1 MHVDNLIFS
10 CDNYFEETSFYSSQP
25 PRVVN
30 SVLLRELRLDDNS
43 ISSLDA
49 LSTAWL
55 PLLQILSVSQN
66 RWETKRVCNS
76 SLCCPTRSPLRMGAF
91 SIECRKTRTKE
102 IMTESK
108 SKFQLSVESN
118 PWLDWFCL
126 TTVCDWSRKFAPI
139 SQPIKCKTKI
149 DRDVVTRVF
158 PRYREFACLFC
169 SDRPLWS
176 LGFFPPG
183 PPAFPSPEPV
193 QWHLLVTFSVR
204 IMYYMY
210 IH

>member
-1 MHVDNLIFS
+1 MPCGLHGYPCFRFS
-10 CDNYFEETSFYSSQP
+10 VWAKTGEKQKDHRVLNTS
-25 PRVVN
+25 
-30 SVLLRELRLDDNS
+30 
-43 ISSLDA
+43 
-49 LSTAWL
+49 
-55 PLLQILSVSQN
+55 
-66 RWETKRVCNS
+66 CNS
-76 SLCCPTRSPLRMGAF
+76 SLRCPTRSPLRMEAF

-102 IMTESK
+102 IMTESQ

-183 PPAFPSPEPV
+183 PPAFLPPKNC
-193 QWHLLVTFSVR
+193 WHLFVTFSAR

>member
-1 MHVDNLIFS
+1 MHCRLHGYPCFRFS
-10 CDNYFEETSFYSSQP
+10 VWAKTGEIQKDHEYTYYTRCRVLNTS
-25 PRVVN
+25 
-30 SVLLRELRLDDNS
+30 
-43 ISSLDA
+43 
-49 LSTAWL
+49 
-55 PLLQILSVSQN
+55 
-66 RWETKRVCNS
+66 CNS
-76 SLCCPTRSPLRMGAF
+76 SLCCPTRSPLRMEAF

-149 DRDVVTRVF
+149 DRDVVTCVF

-183 PPAFPSPEPV
+183 PPAFLPSKNC
-193 QWHLLVTFSVR
+193 WHLFVTFSAR